1 MYMKSKWI
9 ICTFL
14 CATVLLTSC
23 TARQETAPDT
33 QSEPLASEQEGT
45 TQIPTEGTT
54 AADTAKE
61 TETPAATPTTQAG
74 TTRAGSAQKP
84 NQTTTKPSTQ
94 KPAATTAPKATQKP
108 KPTSPSTTKKPTTTK
123 KPSTTSANPNAGGSL
138 ELGVEAQMLRRVNE
152 ERAAN
157 GKRALQLSE
166 ELNGYAR
173 IRAKEIAQP
182 GHFSHTR
189 PDGSSGLKIIPS
201 FSSAG
206 ENIAYGQRNVDA
218 VMQSWMNSSGHR
230 ANILNGSFTQL
241 GVGCY
246 KAPNGTL
253 YWVQLF
259 KG

>member
-1 MYMKSKWI
+1 MKSKWM

-14 CATVLLTSC
+14 CAAVLLTSC

-33 QSEPLASEQEGT
+33 ESEPFVSEQEST

-61 TETPAATPTTQAG
+61 TGTSAGAPTTHTQSG
-74 TTRAGSAQKP
+74 TTRADSAQKP

-94 KPAATTAPKATQKP
+94 KPATTAAPKTTQKP
-108 KPTSPSTTKKPTTTK
+108 KPASPSTTKKPTTTK
-123 KPSTTSANPNAGGSL
+123 KPSTTSANQNAGGSL
-138 ELGVEAQMLRRVNE
+138 ELGLEAQMLRRVNE

-173 IRAKEIAQP
+173 IRAEEIARP
-182 GHFSHTR
+182 GHFAHTR
-189 PDGSSGLKIIPS
+189 PDGSSALDMIPS
-201 FSSAG
+201 FSAAG

-230 ANILNGSFTQL
+230 ANVLNGDFTQL